1 MLFHKIQYVGKKP
14 SRADTVAGTNLVWTP
29 GQVHAVEETAA
40 KKLLAHPDI
49 WESIGAEEVAP
60 DKRDVKIAVA
70 KPAEKKKEQEEPF
83 EVANLDTLDRPALAA
98 YAKRNFNTNLNPVA
112 SKKADMIMTIRQLQ
126 NKALAAQD
134 E

>member
-29 GQVHAVEETAA
+29 GQVHPVEEAAA
-40 KKLLAHPDI
+40 KKLMFHTDI
-49 WESIGAEEVAP
+49 WKSIGTEEVAP

-83 EVANLDTLDRPALAA
+83 EVANLDAMKRPELAA
-98 YAKRNFNTNLNPVA
+98 YAKRNFNINLNPVK
-112 SKKADMIMTIRQLQ
+112 SKAADMIMTIRQLQ